1 MRSSSPPFTGITW
14 NMQREA
20 NDIGREADRLRRR
33 IKAARG
39 EIAPDLVLRGGR
51 VIDVFNREIIE
62 TNVAVYDGVVV
73 GLGDYG
79 SALSIDA
86 RQCFISPG
94 FIDGHLHIESS
105 MLMPPELAR
114 AVLPHG
120 TTAIVADP
128 HEIANVMGMQG
139 IRLLLDA
146 SRDLPVD
153 FFFMAPSCVPATHLE
168 TAGARLSAEDILP
181 LRNEKRV
188 LGLAEMMNYPGVLSG
203 TEDVLEKLCR
213 FRGLARDGHAPL
225 LTGRDL
231 NAYVTAGIR
240 SDHECS
246 LLEEAREKMRLGMHI
261 MIREGTLAKNLAT
274 LLPLASPERDGQC
287 SLVTDDLHPH
297 DILKRGHMNAL
308 IDRAVAEGAEP
319 ITAIRMATINT
330 ARFFGLEDRGAVAP
344 GQQADLL
351 ILSSLR
357 PVRVRSVIKQGR
369 EVFSGGRLADG
380 IGAAAKPAERH
391 RMNIAP
397 YSPDRFV
404 IPQQGD
410 RVRVIGLVAGQILT
424 RHLLMEAPVRD
435 GFVVA
440 DGDRD
445 LLRIAVLERHRAT
458 GNIGLGLVRGFGFRQ
473 GALASSVAHDS
484 HNIICVGGDEADL
497 HAAVRAV
504 ESMNGGMAAVKN
516 GKVLA
521 SLPLPIAGLMSDR
534 PLEEV
539 AAGWESLRE
548 AARAMGCRLP
558 EPFMA
563 LSFLALPVIP
573 ELRITDHGLVDVTRF
588 RQAPLF
594 VET

>member
-1 MRSSSPPFTGITW
+1 
-14 NMQREA
+14 
-20 NDIGREADRLRRR
+20 
-33 IKAARG
+33 
-39 EIAPDLVLRGGR
+39 
-51 VIDVFNREIIE
+51 
-62 TNVAVYDGVVV
+62 
-73 GLGDYG
+73 
-79 SALSIDA
+79 
-86 RQCFISPG
+86 
-94 FIDGHLHIESS
+94 
-105 MLMPPELAR
+105 
-114 AVLPHG
+114 
-120 TTAIVADP
+120 
-128 HEIANVMGMQG
+128 
-139 IRLLLDA
+139 
-146 SRDLPVD
+146 
-153 FFFMAPSCVPATHLE
+153 
-168 TAGARLSAEDILP
+168 
-181 LRNEKRV
+181 
-188 LGLAEMMNYPGVLSG
+188 
-203 TEDVLEKLCR
+203 
-213 FRGLARDGHAPL
+213 
-225 LTGRDL
+225 
-231 NAYVTAGIR
+231 
-240 SDHECS
+240 
-246 LLEEAREKMRLGMHI
+246 
-261 MIREGTLAKNLAT
+261 
-274 LLPLASPERDGQC
+274 
-287 SLVTDDLHPH
+287 
-297 DILKRGHMNAL
+297 
-308 IDRAVAEGAEP
+308 
-319 ITAIRMATINT
+319 
-330 ARFFGLEDRGAVAP
+330 
-344 GQQADLL
+344 
-351 ILSSLR
+351 
-357 PVRVRSVIKQGR
+357 
-369 EVFSGGRLADG
+369 
-380 IGAAAKPAERH
+380 
-391 RMNIAP
+391 MNIAP

-573 ELRITDHGLVDVTRF
+573 ELRITDHGLIDVERF

>member
-1 MRSSSPPFTGITW
+1 MPWSSPPFTGITW
-14 NMQREA
+14 NMQPEE
-20 NDIGREADRLRRR
+20 NDIVREADRLKRR
-33 IKAARG
+33 IRTARG

-51 VIDVFNREIIE
+51 IIDVFSRELVE
-62 TNVAVYDGVVV
+62 TDVAVYDGVVV
-73 GLGDYG
+73 GLGDYEG
-79 SALSIDA
+79 TRNIDA
-86 RQCFISPG
+86 RRCFISPG

-105 MLMPPELAR
+105 MLAPPELAR

-128 HEIANVMGMQG
+128 HEIANVMGMRG
-139 IRLLLDA
+139 IRLMLEA
-146 SRDLPVD
+146 SGNLPVD
-153 FFFMAPSCVPATHLE
+153 IFFTVPSCVPATHLE
-168 TAGARLSAEDILP
+168 TPGARLSVEDILP

-203 TEDVLEKLCR
+203 ADDVLEKLCR

-225 LTGRDL
+225 LSGRDL

-274 LLPLASPERDGQC
+274 LIPLASPERDRHC

-297 DILKRGHMNAL
+297 DILEKGHMNVL
-308 IDRAVAEGAEP
+308 IDRAVEEGADP
-319 ITAIRMATINT
+319 LTAIRMATINT
-330 ARFFGLEDRGAVAP
+330 ALYFGLEERGAVAP
-344 GQQADLL
+344 GYRADLL

-357 PVRVRSVIKQGR
+357 PVRVRSVIKGGN
-369 EVFSGGRLADG
+369 EVFRDGRLHG
-380 IGAAAKPAERH
+380 SIETMSGLAECH
-391 RMNIAP
+391 RMKIAP
-397 YSPDRFV
+397 YGPERFV
-404 IPQQGD
+404 IPQRGD

-424 RHLLMEAPVRD
+424 RHLLLKAPVRD

-445 LLRIAVLERHRAT
+445 LLRVAVVERHRAT
-458 GNIGLGLVRGFGFRQ
+458 GNIGLGLVCGFGFRQ

-484 HNIICVGGDEADL
+484 HNIVCVGNGEADI
-497 HAAVRAV
+497 HAAVKAV
-504 ESMNGGMAAVKN
+504 ENMNGGMAAVKK
-516 GKVLA
+516 GEVLA
-521 SLPLPIAGLMSDR
+521 SLPLPVAGLMSDR

-539 AAGWESLRE
+539 ARGWDSLRT

-573 ELRITDHGLVDVTRF
+573 ELKITDQGLVDVNRF
-588 RQAPLF
+588 QRVPLF
-594 VET
+594 AEE